1 MRAHISFL
9 TYVSIPWFHAY
20 PLLFPPRVK
29 CILWRGEFQSF
40 RCSIPSP
47 LIPKSKLANFSSTS
61 FVRFLSPTI
70 LQNIRARISNFRS
83 QTSIL
88 STLYHLV
95 REEYRVDRWA
105 RFSFFFLFYFPTKN
119 SSPPSLTEIS
129 KNLTNSVRSI
139 RKISHFPI
147 SGWYLYVLGTDLR
160 YVSTSERFEYTE
172 NHTGNWA
179 SRGERRRNG
188 NESLETVPLSPR
200 CGWKFSK
207 KLSTR
212 GYLHL
217 RVKSQRQ
224 SCSG

>member
-29 CILWRGEFQSF
+29 CIFWRGEFQSF

-70 LQNIRARISNFRS
+70 LQNILARISNFRS

-95 REEYRVDRWA
+95 RRISSR
-105 RFSFFFLFYFPTKN
+105 SMSSLFFFFPFLFPDQKLE
-119 SSPPSLTEIS
+119 PPFVNGNIEKSYKFGAVYPQNFTFSNIG
-129 KNLTNSVRSI
+129 R
-139 RKISHFPI
+139 
-147 SGWYLYVLGTDLR
+147 YLYVLGTDLR

-172 NHTGNWA
+172 NHTGN
-179 SRGERRRNG
+179 
-188 NESLETVPLSPR
+188 
-200 CGWKFSK
+200 
-207 KLSTR
+207 
-212 GYLHL
+212 
-217 RVKSQRQ
+217 
-224 SCSG
+224 

>member
-47 LIPKSKLANFSSTS
+47 LIPKSKFANFSSTS

-88 STLYHLV
+88 SALYHLV

-105 RFSFFFLFYFPTKN
+105 RFSFFFPFLFPDQKLE
-119 SSPPSLTEIS
+119 PPFVNGNIEKSYKFGAVYPQNFTFSNIWLVSICIR
-129 KNLTNSVRSI
+129 NGPMLRIHI
-139 RKISHFPI
+139 RKIRI
-147 SGWYLYVLGTDLR
+147 Y
-160 YVSTSERFEYTE
+160 
-172 NHTGNWA
+172 
-179 SRGERRRNG
+179 GESYRELSQSWWKGRNG
-188 NESLETVPLSPR
+188 NEFLETVLLSPR

>member
-70 LQNIRARISNFRS
+70 LQNIRARISNFSKPNFDSFYVVPSRTGRISSRS
-83 QTSIL
+83 MSSL
-88 STLYHLV
+88 
-95 REEYRVDRWA
+95 
-105 RFSFFFLFYFPTKN
+105 FFFFPFLFPDQKLE
-119 SSPPSLTEIS
+119 PPFVNGNIEKSYKFGAVYPQNFTFSNI
-129 KNLTNSVRSI
+129 
-139 RKISHFPI
+139 
-147 SGWYLYVLGTDLR
+147 GWYLYVLGTDLR

-172 NHTGNWA
+172 NHTGN
-179 SRGERRRNG
+179 
-188 NESLETVPLSPR
+188 
-200 CGWKFSK
+200 
-207 KLSTR
+207 
-212 GYLHL
+212 
-217 RVKSQRQ
+217 
-224 SCSG
+224 